1 MQLHLSINRSP
12 SCRPIWPTCL
22 SHPPYPAER
31 IFDHWTNVQSYFE
44 HQLYPGVDLSEAASW
59 YVLPTVSLLN
69 CTKACLALRGRWSSD
84 KPQTRMTVSLGCK
97 LQGTAL
103 FLH

>member
-1 MQLHLSINRSP
+1 MQLHLSINLFP
-12 SCRPIWPTCL
+12 SGRPILPTCL
-22 SHPPYPAER
+22 SHPPNPAER

-59 YVLPTVSLLN
+59 YVLPTAPHCVPSPADAE
-69 CTKACLALRGRWSSD
+69 ACLALRGRWSSD
-84 KPQTRMTVSLGCK
+84 KSQTRMTVSLG
-97 LQGTAL
+97 TAL